1 MVFNWHLTPSRHTIA
16 CLALLACVLSGA
28 ASEPGRAYG
37 EAARSLL
44 LQDIDG
50 NEISLA
56 SLQADQ
62 PLFVA
67 ALART
72 QDIEPAFR
80 WITLVHSLPE
90 ASHPFRSALVYME
103 ETDPSSPRSPRAALP
118 LLRRIVQSDF
128 LRQQAFFGTT
138 AADWPHGAS
147 LSFYL
152 LDQRGRM
159 RWSCLGYPSDEEWQ
173 RAVLILS
180 RLP

>member
-1 MVFNWHLTPSRHTIA
+1 MVLNRHPTPSRLTIA
-16 CLALLACVLSGA
+16 CLALLGCVLSGA
-28 ASEPGRAYG
+28 ASEAGQAYG
-37 EAARSLL
+37 EAARPLL

-50 NEISLA
+50 NETSLA
-56 SLQADQ
+56 SLRADQ

-67 ALART
+67 ALARP

-103 ETDPSSPRSPRAALP
+103 EADPSARRSPRAALP
-118 LLRRIVQSDF
+118 MLRRIVQSDF
-128 LRQQAFFGTT
+128 LRQQAFFGTA

-152 LDQRGRM
+152 LDQRGIV
-159 RWSCLGYPSDEEWQ
+159 RWSCLGYPSEEEWQ
-173 RAVLILS
+173 RAVLVLS